1 MLRFTMNITDRKTLV
16 KRLEEL
22 TGEKPKYTGMPRCAY
37 ETSEFTV
44 LKDGTLECADGAP
57 EEVTN
62 TLLAEGFIQGEEIP
76 AEEENA
82 QETANSDEE
91 TTVQDAYNPSEETTA
106 QEITDS
112 DEDIAA
118 QETDAPEEETTIQEG
133 DGVTVSVPMDR
144 HGANSLRNLINLMY
158 TRASLLNKALGTSF
172 RVDEDVIEALKELPE
187 SATVADVMYCVGE
200 DEAEGFQIDED
211 TITFGPLPDATPE
224 RVRAFTELIG
234 KMNMQA
240 LTQNRILAKPVND
253 ESEKYAL
260 RIWLIRLGMNGPE
273 YKEARKV
280 LMQNLSGS
288 AAFRNDEEK
297 EKWTVRQAEKRAA
310 AKAEVVA

>member
-1 MLRFTMNITDRKTLV
+1 MLRFAMNITDRKSLV
-16 KRLEEL
+16 KRLGEL
-22 TGEKPKYTGMPRCAY
+22 TGEKPQYTGMPRCAY
-37 ETSEFTV
+37 ETSKFTI
-44 LKDGTLECADGAP
+44 LKDGTLECSEGAP
-57 EEVTN
+57 EEVVN
-62 TLLAEGFIQGEEIP
+62 TLLAEGFVRAEDNPTEEENVQETACLDGETTVQDTSDP
-76 AEEENA
+76 AEETTAE
-82 QETANSDEE
+82 ETANSDEE
-91 TTVQDAYNPSEETTA
+91 TTVQ
-106 QEITDS
+106 
-112 DEDIAA
+112 
-118 QETDAPEEETTIQEG
+118 EG
-133 DGVTVSVPMDR
+133 DGVTVSVPMEN
-144 HGANSLRNLINLMY
+144 HGANSLRNLINLVY
-158 TRASLLNKALGTSF
+158 TRSSLLNKALGTSF
-172 RVDEDVIEALKELPE
+172 RVDEEVIEALKELPE
-187 SATVADVMYCVGE
+187 SAKVADVIYCVGE

>member
-1 MLRFTMNITDRKTLV
+1 MLRFTMNITDRKALV
-16 KRLEEL
+16 KRLGEL

-57 EEVTN
+57 REVAN
-62 TLLAEGFIQGEEIP
+62 TLLTEGFIQGEENP
-76 AEEENA
+76 TEEETA
-82 QETANSDEE
+82 QETADSDEE
-91 TTVQDAYNPSEETTA
+91 TTVQDAASDEETTV
-106 QEITDS
+106 
-112 DEDIAA
+112 
-118 QETDAPEEETTIQEG
+118 QEG
-133 DGVTVSVPMDR
+133 DGVTVSVPMDH
-144 HGANSLRNLINLMY
+144 HGANSLRNLINLVY
-158 TRASLLNKALGTSF
+158 TRAPLLNKALGTSF

-187 SATVADVMYCVGE
+187 SAKVADVIYCVGE
-200 DEAEGFQIDED
+200 DEAEGFHIDED

-234 KMNMQA
+234 KMNEQA

-280 LMQNLSGS
+280 LMQNLSGN
-288 AAFRNDEEK
+288 AAFRNDAEK

-310 AKAEVVA
+310 AKAEVAA

>member
-1 MLRFTMNITDRKTLV
+1 MLRFTMNITDRKALV
-16 KRLEEL
+16 KRLGEL
-22 TGEKPKYTGMPRCAY
+22 TGEKPQYTGVPRCSY
-37 ETSEFTV
+37 ETSKFTV
-44 LKDGTLECADGAP
+44 LKDGTLECAEDAP
-57 EEVTN
+57 EEVVN
-62 TLLAEGFIQGEEIP
+62 TLLAEGFIQGVEIP
-76 AEEENA
+76 AEEETA
-82 QETANSDEE
+82 QETANSEEE
-91 TTVQDAYNPSEETTA
+91 TTVQDACNPAEETALQEIKASDEDTTA
-106 QEITDS
+106 QETTVQ
-112 DEDIAA
+112 ED
-118 QETDAPEEETTIQEG
+118 G
-133 DGVTVSVPMDR
+133 GVTVSVPMDH
-144 HGANSLRNLINLMY
+144 HGANSLRNLINLVY

-187 SATVADVMYCVGE
+187 SAKVADVIYCVGE

-234 KMNMQA
+234 KMNKQA
-240 LTQNRILAKPVND
+240 LTQNRILAKLVND

-260 RIWLIRLGMNGPE
+260 RIWLIRLGMSGPE
-273 YKEARKV
+273 FKEARKV

-288 AAFRNDEEK
+288 AAFRNDAEK